1 MTCSNYRSEPGHGN
15 SSLWERA
22 KQHYL
27 MELQERND
35 FDSVLETASWEM
47 ILVQTKA
54 QSPSIAQ
61 NSSLLASV
69 QRLEPALIQMNNFA
83 TIIAVLCGADAKTAA
98 LIWGSIRIILGVSH
112 VVFSTMAFSR

>member
-1 MTCSNYRSEPGHGN
+1 
-15 SSLWERA
+15 
-22 KQHYL
+22 

-35 FDSVLETASWEM
+35 FNSVLETASWEM

-98 LIWGSIRIILGVSH
+98 LIWGSIRTILGVSH
-112 VVFSTMAFSR
+112 IIFPPWHSLANRLS